1 MWHNRLGHP
10 NSHVLSTLLK
20 SGSLGNKDFSV
31 PFDCTTCKLGKSKVL
46 PFPNNASRATHCFDI
61 IHSDVWGISP
71 VVSHACYKYFVTF
84 IDDYSRFTWIYFLRS
99 KVEVFSV
106 FQRFF
111 ALLETQFSAHINILR
126 SDSGG
131 EYMSHEFQSFL
142 QNQGIISQRSCPSTS
157 QQNGVAKRKN
167 CHLLDVILQQ
177 LWNSSSLVLCMKDV
191 VKLILVLFMILP
203 RHYILSLLSYLIVN
217 PLDHLNPLTSMVF
230 IHLYLYQLPCLLFA
244 FHLFTHR
251 LWNMN
256 VGNKQSKKNCKH
268 FKKITLGTLFLFL
281 PRSNLLEEYGVD
293 YEETFAPV
301 AKMTTIQTI
310 LAIAASKSWPLHQ
323 MDVKNAFLH
332 GDLKEEIYMKLPS
345 GMTTSSLNNV
355 CKLRRSLY
363 GLKRAPRTWFEKF
376 RITLLNPSFTQSQY
390 DYSLFFHKSPTG
402 IVLILVY
409 VDDLIITRT
418 DNGLITKLQAVL
430 HATFRMKDL
439 GQLTYF
445 LGLEVHH

>member
-167 CHLLDVILQQ
+167 CHLLDVVRTFCL
-177 LWNSSSLVLCMKDV
+177 NH
-191 VKLILVLFMILP
+191 LFLLAFGQPDSTPLHADNTSAIQIAANP
-203 RHYILSLLSYLIVN
+203 VFHQRTKHIEVDCHYIREA
-217 PLDHLNPLTSMVF
+217 LTSKV
-230 IHLYLYQLPCLLFA
+230 I
-244 FHLFTHR
+244 
-251 LWNMN
+251 
-256 VGNKQSKKNCKH
+256 
-268 FKKITLGTLFLFL
+268 FL
-281 PRSNLLEEYGVD
+281 PYISTNLQVANIFTKTMTRQRHQFLVGKLLLVD
-293 YEETFAPV
+293 LP
-301 AKMTTIQTI
+301 
-310 LAIAASKSWPLHQ
+310 AS
-323 MDVKNAFLH
+323 
-332 GDLKEEIYMKLPS
+332 I
-345 GMTTSSLNNV
+345 
-355 CKLRRSLY
+355 
-363 GLKRAPRTWFEKF
+363 
-376 RITLLNPSFTQSQY
+376 
-390 DYSLFFHKSPTG
+390 
-402 IVLILVY
+402 
-409 VDDLIITRT
+409 
-418 DNGLITKLQAVL
+418 
-430 HATFRMKDL
+430 
-439 GQLTYF
+439 
-445 LGLEVHH
+445 